1 MKESKSRGLI
11 AAIASG
17 ISFGFISIFSALL
30 RNEGASSFEQTFL
43 NLMYGALVGFS
54 ILLVYSQ
61 VRKDYVKFSLNIEL
75 QKTYLLQGFLL
86 FTMLIAY
93 FSSISIGTPIGE
105 VALLAQIHPIIT
117 LLLARIFVREQIN
130 AQKILALLI
139 ALLGLVIITQPWEKT
154 FFLSSVIGD
163 LLAISIGIQF
173 AIYLLIGKWSMKYRV
188 QTSSIVSIA
197 WVLCWSLLVG
207 LPILFVLA
215 LMPLPQEIV
224 AFSLTSLLSLTVLAL
239 GFILMVFGSLIS
251 YGLIMVSNRFR
262 IGSYK
267 TSILLLG
274 EPLAP
279 IIFGALIL
287 GEPITV
293 WYLIGGSTLI
303 LAISIV
309 ILTSKKQEY

>member
-1 MKESKSRGLI
+1 MKESKSKGLI

-17 ISFGFISIFSALL
+17 ISFGFIPIFSALL

-43 NLMYGALVGFS
+43 NLIYGALIGFI
-54 ILLVYSQ
+54 ILLVYLQ
-61 VRKDYVKFSLNIEL
+61 LRKDDIIFSLDIKL

-86 FTMLIAY
+86 STMLIAY
-93 FSSISIGTPIGE
+93 LSSIAIGTPIGE
-105 VALLAQIHPIIT
+105 VALLVQIHPIIT

-139 ALLGLVIITQPWEKT
+139 AILGLVIITQPWEKT

-173 AIYLLIGKWSMKYRV
+173 AIYLLIGKWSMKYRE

-224 AFSLTSLLSLTVLAL
+224 AFSLASLLSLTVLVL
-239 GFILMVFGSLIS
+239 GLILMVFGSLIS

-262 IGSYK
+262 IESFK

-274 EPLAP
+274 EPIAP

-287 GEPITV
+287 GEPITI

-303 LAISIV
+303 LAISII

>member
-43 NLMYGALVGFS
+43 NLMYGALVGFI

-61 VRKDYVKFSLNIEL
+61 LRKDDIIFSLNIEL

-86 FTMLIAY
+86 FTMLLAY
-93 FSSISIGTPIGE
+93 LSSIAIGTPIGE

-139 ALLGLVIITQPWEKT
+139 ALLGLVILTQPWEKT

-224 AFSLTSLLSLTVLAL
+224 AFSLTSLLSLTVLVL

-262 IGSYK
+262 IESYK

-274 EPLAP
+274 EPIAP

-287 GEPITV
+287 GEPITI
-293 WYLIGGSTLI
+293 WYLIGGSALL
-303 LAISIV
+303 LAISII

>member
-130 AQKILALLI
+130 AQKIFVLLI

>member
-1 MKESKSRGLI
+1 
-11 AAIASG
+11 
-17 ISFGFISIFSALL
+17 
-30 RNEGASSFEQTFL
+30 
-43 NLMYGALVGFS
+43 MYGALVGFI
-54 ILLVYSQ
+54 ILLAYSQ
-61 VRKDYVKFSLNIEL
+61 LRKDDIIFSLDIKL

-86 FTMLIAY
+86 STMLIAY
-93 FSSISIGTPIGE
+93 LSSISIGTPIGE
-105 VALLAQIHPIIT
+105 VALLVQIHPIIT

-130 AQKILALLI
+130 VQKILALLI
-139 ALLGLVIITQPWEKT
+139 ALLGLVILTQPWEKT

-224 AFSLTSLLSLTVLAL
+224 AFSLTSLLSLTVLVL
-239 GFILMVFGSLIS
+239 GLILMVFGSLIS

-262 IGSYK
+262 IESYL

-274 EPLAP
+274 EPIAP

-287 GEPITV
+287 GEPITI

-303 LAISIV
+303 LAISII